1 MLNSSNSSIKFSNLN
16 GKNKLGLK
24 LDKHLIITGASSG
37 IGYATAKL
45 FQEDGYQVIN
55 LSRSKINLKNANHLT
70 ADLSKRDWS
79 NEVSKKLSSILTD
92 SSEISLIHNAS
103 MMQSDNVENIDI
115 NNLRDIYEVN
125 LVAPAI
131 LNKIII
137 PYMKNGS
144 SILYVGSTLSEKAVP
159 QMSSYVT
166 SKHGMIGLMR
176 STCQDLFGRY
186 IHTACICPGATET
199 EMLQEYVQGNQE
211 ALDMMAQT
219 LSENRLISSEEIAKT
234 LFFCAKNS
242 VINGSVIHAN
252 LGIISQ

>member
-1 MLNSSNSSIKFSNLN
+1 MLCKLFQIKKLQNLN
-16 GKNKLGLK
+16 KSKLGFK

-55 LSRSKINLKNANHLT
+55 LSRSKINLKNATHLT

>member
-1 MLNSSNSSIKFSNLN
+1 MLFKLFQIKKLQNLN
-16 GKNKLGLK
+16 KNKLGLK

-219 LSENRLISSEEIAKT
+219 LSENRLISPEEIAKA

>member
-1 MLNSSNSSIKFSNLN
+1 LLFKLFQIKKLQNLN
-16 GKNKLGLK
+16 KNKLGFK

>member
-1 MLNSSNSSIKFSNLN
+1 MLFKLFQIKKLQNLN
-16 GKNKLGLK
+16 KNKLGFK

-79 NEVSKKLSSILTD
+79 KEVTKKLSSILTD

>member
-1 MLNSSNSSIKFSNLN
+1 MLCKLFQIKKLQNLN
-16 GKNKLGLK
+16 KSKLGFK

-199 EMLQEYVQGNQE
+199 EMLQDYVQGNQE

>member
-1 MLNSSNSSIKFSNLN
+1 MLCKLFQIKKLQNLN
-16 GKNKLGLK
+16 KSKLGFK

-79 NEVSKKLSSILTD
+79 NEVTKKLSSILTD

>member
-1 MLNSSNSSIKFSNLN
+1 MLCKLFQIKKLQNLN
-16 GKNKLGLK
+16 KSKLGFK

-55 LSRSKINLKNANHLT
+55 LSRSKINLKNATHLT

-79 NEVSKKLSSILTD
+79 NEVSKKLSLILTD

-103 MMQSDNVENIDI
+103 MMQSDNIENIDI
-115 NNLRDIYEVN
+115 DNLRDIYEVN

-219 LSENRLISSEEIAKT
+219 LSENRLISSEEIAKA

>member
-1 MLNSSNSSIKFSNLN
+1 MLFKLFQIKKLQNLN
-16 GKNKLGLK
+16 KNKLGFK

-79 NEVSKKLSSILTD
+79 NEVTKKLSSILTD

>member
-1 MLNSSNSSIKFSNLN
+1 MLCKLFQIKKLQNLN
-16 GKNKLGLK
+16 KSKLGFK

-45 FQEDGYQVIN
+45 FQEDGYQVTN
-55 LSRSKINLKNANHLT
+55 LSRSKINLKNATHLT
-70 ADLSKRDWS
+70 ADLSKKDWS
-79 NEVSKKLSSILTD
+79 NEVSKKLSLILTD

-103 MMQSDNVENIDI
+103 MMQSDNIENIDI
-115 NNLRDIYEVN
+115 DNLRDIYEVN

-199 EMLQEYVQGNQE
+199 EMLQEYVQGDQE

-219 LSENRLISSEEIAKT
+219 LSENRLISSEEIAKA

>member
-1 MLNSSNSSIKFSNLN
+1 MLFKPFQIKKLQNLN
-16 GKNKLGLK
+16 KNKLGFK

>member
-1 MLNSSNSSIKFSNLN
+1 LLFKLFQIKKLQNLN
-16 GKNKLGLK
+16 KNKLGLK

-103 MMQSDNVENIDI
+103 MMQSDNIENIDI
-115 NNLRDIYEVN
+115 DNLRDIYEVN

>member
-1 MLNSSNSSIKFSNLN
+1 MLFKLFQIKKLQNLN
-16 GKNKLGLK
+16 KNKLGLK

-79 NEVSKKLSSILTD
+79 NEVSKKLSSILTG

>member
-1 MLNSSNSSIKFSNLN
+1 MLFKLFQIKKLQNLN
-16 GKNKLGLK
+16 KNKLGLK

-234 LFFCAKNS
+234 LFYCAKNS
-242 VINGSVIHAN
+242 VINGSVNHAN
-252 LGIISQ
+252 IGKISQ

>member
-1 MLNSSNSSIKFSNLN
+1 MLFKLFQIKKLQNLN
-16 GKNKLGLK
+16 KNKLGLK

-45 FQEDGYQVIN
+45 FQEDGYKVIN
-55 LSRSKINLKNANHLT
+55 LSRSKINLKDANHLT

-125 LVAPAI
+125 LVAPSI

>member
-1 MLNSSNSSIKFSNLN
+1 MLFKLFQIKKLQNLN
-16 GKNKLGLK
+16 KNKLGFK

-79 NEVSKKLSSILTD
+79 NEVSKKLSLILTD

-219 LSENRLISSEEIAKT
+219 LSENRLISPEEIAKA

>member
-1 MLNSSNSSIKFSNLN
+1 LLCKLFQIKKLQNLN
-16 GKNKLGLK
+16 KSKLGFK

>member
-1 MLNSSNSSIKFSNLN
+1 MLFKLFQIKKLQNLN
-16 GKNKLGLK
+16 KSKLGFK

>member
-1 MLNSSNSSIKFSNLN
+1 MLFKLFQIKKLQNLN
-16 GKNKLGLK
+16 KNKLGLK

-115 NNLRDIYEVN
+115 DNLRDIYEVN

>member
-1 MLNSSNSSIKFSNLN
+1 MLFKLFQIKKLQNLN
-16 GKNKLGLK
+16 KNKLGFK

-234 LFFCAKNS
+234 LFFCAKIS

>member
-1 MLNSSNSSIKFSNLN
+1 MLFKLFQIKKLQNLN
-16 GKNKLGLK
+16 KNKLGLK

-186 IHTACICPGATET
+186 IHTACIRPGATET

>member
-1 MLNSSNSSIKFSNLN
+1 MLFKLFQIKKLQNLN
-16 GKNKLGLK
+16 KNKLGLK

-55 LSRSKINLKNANHLT
+55 LSRSKINLKNANHLS